1 MKRTIVIASSN
12 EGKIEEIKPSLLS
25 HGFKVLTLRDFPH
38 VPINEDGKTFRENAE
53 KKARA
58 VATLTKF
65 PVIADDS
72 GLEVDA
78 LSGAPGVHSKRF
90 SHSGLDADNNA
101 RLLSLMENKTNRRA
115 CFKTIIVLKESSGD
129 ERIFEGRLDG
139 YIHTVSEGDEGFG
152 YDSVFIP
159 VGYHETL
166 AQLGSVHKQNMSH
179 RQKALSRLSAYL
191 KLSDV

>member
-1 MKRTIVIASSN
+1 MKQTLVIASSN

-25 HGFKVLTLRDFPH
+25 LGFKVLTLRDFPH
-38 VPINEDGKTFRENAE
+38 VPINEDGQTFRENAV

-90 SHSGLDADNNA
+90 SHSGLDDDNNA

-139 YIHTVSEGDEGFG
+139 YIHTVSEGESGFG
-152 YDSVFIP
+152 YDPVFIP
-159 VGYHETL
+159 VGYHKTL
-166 AQLGSVHKQNMSH
+166 AQLGSTHKQSMSH
-179 RQKALSRLSAYL
+179 RQKALSRLTAYL
-191 KLSDV
+191 KRPDA